1 MGLYETIVS
10 SKVVPGVLHM
20 KFRSEFRDG
29 FTNRGCFHSAALK
42 ALTRFQEKKSKD
54 MQFFLQNVQTEI
66 FKIFKMFRN
75 NIKFTRVNSKI
86 SNRQKHQAQNIL
98 FLSLLLVIIML

>member
-10 SKVVPGVLHM
+10 SKDVPGVLHM

-42 ALTRFQEKKSKD
+42 ALTRFQEKRARICNFS
-54 MQFFLQNVQTEI
+54 
-66 FKIFKMFRN
+66 FKMFKLR
-75 NIKFTRVNSKI
+75 FSRFSKC
-86 SNRQKHQAQNIL
+86 L
-98 FLSLLLVIIML
+98 ETT